1 MANTTCYD
9 RDCDYKVQEE
19 EETKF
24 VGDYIL
30 TAGAIVATLFLLLAM
45 LLNSALF

>member
-1 MANTTCYD
+1 MIEIVIIKSKK
-9 RDCDYKVQEE
+9 R